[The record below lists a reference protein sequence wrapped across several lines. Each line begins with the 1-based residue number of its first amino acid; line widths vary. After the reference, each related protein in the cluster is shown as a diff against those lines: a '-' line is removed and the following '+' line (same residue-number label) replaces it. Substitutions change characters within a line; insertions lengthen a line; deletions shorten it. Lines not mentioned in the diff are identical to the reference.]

1 MKNDLKNIVFKDENG
16 QDLEFEVVTKFDI
29 EDNEYLI
36 VIPINNRKSKEAIA
50 LRIDKD
56 LNGNDILV
64 TVEDDE
70 EFTAVNKVYEKL
82 FEDDIQN

>member
-1 MKNDLKNIVFKDENG
+1 MKNDLKNIVLKDENG

-56 LNGNDILV
+56 LDGNDILV